1 MGDDDNGN
9 DKSSESDASTWDFDG
24 QETQI
29 FDSQF
34 SDSPTSSPGN
44 KFNGDDADKLHT
56 LHGTIP
62 FDDTVM
68 FEDELATQVMDP
80 DGETQLVNLGGETQ
94 MVNFDAEIEVMDIPD
109 FVEQNGTQ
117 LFNDYDTEEVV
128 DSDREGTENT
138 EVVDESD
145 ELSDEDSGRK
155 ASTNSADLEHAQ
167 HMHQC
172 KDDRN
177 EFVPKMDCG
186 RSEQHTSGVGFK
198 TFTSIRAASMRASG
212 LAALNKAS
220 QRSKSPLCST
230 LSSEPDIEHRNKL
243 LGRSPSHD
251 LEKHNLID
259 GPETGNRCRFGRAT
273 ARKLFAEDAHAET
286 NEANDNVNLCVAA
299 NSHMFSGLETELAG
313 LSYIDSQEPGEA
325 SQANALDFVD
335 NFLKVNIECSDECD
349 IGKSTGGKENP
360 VLSAKGTQTLAKSA
374 NLINAVGERGIFDW
388 DNNRE
393 DEGGGEFFRKKK
405 EAFFASGGRRLNS
418 SSSRNGRV
426 LGVSRDKKQ
435 PNIHG
440 KVMGL
445 VCSDSKLVVGNNKAN
460 DKSDNS
466 LGTHIK
472 DSNFRKN
479 LLNELDKQSNLG
491 FEHGTSDMPTDKHV
505 QETTEI
511 CFDTQMAAEAME
523 DLCFGLLVT
532 GHDSTKA
539 DEGCNHMPK
548 GFYKGEA
555 QEKSLAIRSRKAP
568 PLPNDGART
577 RQSKLKRIDG
587 QSKEVTAV
595 PLQHPAKVRKQRDT
609 VPVKELKRVKSAGKK
624 KVACNQSEN
633 LDNVLS
639 DVAKRRGEMSL
650 KRREI
655 DTTDAP
661 VASLD
666 QISFKKQCIQ
676 GALGNVT
683 PVARRTRRSMR
694 VNESDKV
701 KDASSDLTEEI
712 NILTGFVPKGKR
724 TCQKLSPARQK
735 VGSQSISRLT
745 RSKAATLSEQGKGS
759 GDNNHGSDQANTLPY
774 SEEARASSRLE
785 GSLRERIEPIPS
797 ACATPFSRGT
807 PIKESSPI
815 CMGDEYLKQS
825 CRMSRIRSSLIQE
838 VCSLAP
844 TGETLISPTKDTRKR
859 RDMSLICVLFSR
871 HLDGD
876 IVKQQKKILSRL
888 GASESSSMSD
898 ATHFIAD
905 DFVRTRNM
913 LEAIALGKPV
923 VTHLWLE
930 SCGQACCYIDEKNF
944 ILRDTKKEKEFGFSL
959 PASLARA
966 RQNPLL
972 KGHKVLITPNTK
984 PGKDIL
990 ANLVKAVHGVAVE
1003 RMGRTALKDDKVLER
1018 LLILSC
1024 EEDYALCLP
1033 FLEKGA
1039 AIYSS
1044 ELVLNGIVTQ
1054 RLDYQRHRL
1063 FLDHVKRTRSTVWLK
1078 KDANQYKPVGKK

>member
-9 DKSSESDASTWDFDG
+9 DKSSETDASTWDFDG

-34 SDSPTSSPGN
+34 FDSPTSSPGN
-44 KFNGDDADKLHT
+44 KFNGDDADEFHT

-62 FDDTVM
+62 FDDIVM

-80 DGETQLVNLGGETQ
+80 DGETQLVNLGCETQ
-94 MVNFDAEIEVMDIPD
+94 VVNFDAEIEVMDFPD

-128 DSDREGTENT
+128 DSDHEGTENT
-138 EVVDESD
+138 QVVDESD
-145 ELSDEDSGRK
+145 ELSVEDSGRR
-155 ASTNSADLEHAQ
+155 ASTNSADLEHTQ
-167 HMHQC
+167 HMRQC
-172 KDDRN
+172 NKDTN
-177 EFVPKMDCG
+177 ECKPKMDCG
-186 RSEQHTSGVGFK
+186 RSEQQTSGVGFK

-220 QRSKSPLCST
+220 QRSKSPSCST
-230 LSSEPDIEHRNKL
+230 LCSEPDIEHRRKL

-251 LEKHNLID
+251 LENHKLFD

-273 ARKLFAEDAHAET
+273 ARKLFAEDAQTET
-286 NEANDNVNLCVAA
+286 KEPNDNAKLCVEA
-299 NSHMFSGLETELAG
+299 NSHMCSGLETELAG
-313 LSYIDSQEPGEA
+313 LSYVDSQEPGEA

-335 NFLKVNIECSDECD
+335 NFLKVNIECSDERD

-405 EAFFASGGRRLNS
+405 EAFFASGGRKLNS
-418 SSSRNGRV
+418 SSSRNGRI

-435 PNIHG
+435 PNIHE
-440 KVMGL
+440 KIMGL

-466 LGTHIK
+466 LRTHLK
-472 DSNFRKN
+472 DSNSRKN
-479 LLNELDKQSNLG
+479 LINELDKQSNLH
-491 FEHGTSDMPTDKHV
+491 EHGMSDMPTDMHA

-511 CFDTQMAAEAME
+511 RFDTQMAAEAME

-532 GHDSTKA
+532 GHESTKA

-555 QEKSLAIRSRKAP
+555 QEKSLTKRSRKAL
-568 PLPNDGART
+568 PLPDDGART
-577 RQSKLKRIDG
+577 RQSKLKRING
-587 QSKEVTAV
+587 QSKEATAA
-595 PLQHPAKVRKQRDT
+595 PLQHSAKVRKQHDT

-624 KVACNQSEN
+624 KIACNQSEN
-633 LDNVLS
+633 LDNLP
-639 DVAKRRGEMSL
+639 KRRGEMSL

-661 VASLD
+661 VESGD
-666 QISFKKQCIQ
+666 QMSFKKQCIQ
-676 GALGNVT
+676 GALGHVT

-694 VNESDKV
+694 VNESEKS

-745 RSKAATLSEQGKGS
+745 RSKVAILSKQGKGS
-759 GDNNHGSDQANTLPY
+759 GDNHHGNGQANTLPCY
-774 SEEARASSRLE
+774 EEARASPRLE
-785 GSLRERIEPIPS
+785 GSLRVRNEPIPS
-797 ACATPFSRGT
+797 ACATPVSRGT
-807 PIKESSPI
+807 PVKEASPI

-825 CRMSRIRSSLIQE
+825 CRKSRIRSSLIQE
-838 VCSLAP
+838 VCSLASA
-844 TGETLISPTKDTRKR
+844 GATLISPTKDTRKR
-859 RDMSLICVLFSR
+859 RDVSLICVLFSR

-888 GASESSSMSD
+888 GASESFSMSD

-930 SCGQACCYIDEKNF
+930 SCGQACCHIDEKNF
-944 ILRDTKKEKEFGFSL
+944 ILRDAKKEKEFGFSL

-966 RQNPLL
+966 CQNPLL

-1003 RMGRTALKDDKVLER
+1003 RMGRTALKDDKVPER

-1044 ELVLNGIVTQ
+1044 ELILNGIVTQ

-1078 KDANQYKPVGKK
+1078 KDDNQYKPVGKGK